1 MSRESVSRGSVA
13 GDARRPTLQGR
24 KLTAV
29 ERLQQARG
37 IVPGA
42 ERVESADQF
51 PAFNPDSEEMGSV
64 PAEEVFMSMKET
76 VVTYGQELQTIQETL
91 DEALTEVWDVTRDPI
106 GLDFQPKEF
115 VELSELL
122 KTDNAVIRKLIT
134 VFAVLCEESVRL
146 VQFAEEEF
154 FGPLSVYG
162 ERVEDGISTA
172 KDAPKVE
179 EPSPAQMLSRFI
191 GKLEEVS
198 QWTKRAGQV
207 VKSFVEQL
215 ASFYNESYVQYK
227 DNFKGA
233 LFITVFRRLEE
244 LLGTCVCLDL
254 IIQSNDNLTGP
265 QSHWAEYK
273 RVLTSCETEPELFQT
288 DMETLATLQLAASGL
303 EKDVLSGTIFRNTIA
318 VEFEYVANQMQ
329 ENSKM
334 DAANNK
340 EFMRV
345 YCDVVKQRL
354 DYLNNLLGTQDESDH
369 PKQFIGFSAS
379 FALLA
384 SLDKRCNFVDK
395 SLFKK
400 LLKTQEKAIVVH
412 VYGKAMFRLNAFLW
426 QCCNMSDIKDE
437 IKSATESLY
446 QRMVQSFP
454 LDIAAQHHH
463 VTVWMTRMDS
473 EVDRAAD
480 GKRLPDDQRL
490 KSELRSRCDLIIRGT
505 LLANQISTLVRKVL
519 FLHIHLGQ
527 DFRLSV
533 VRAACMGLEL
543 LKAIYATYHRRSA
556 VIAKHYNHLLRLI
569 SQDVQQR
576 LDITVKELQKELSS
590 GKQGK
595 WDGLKLDKLSELSLI
610 VNLLQGPSTPTRRHT
625 ANLLWDMVNKK
636 TMKDQEDMEVRF
648 LLRKLD
654 IAAELH
660 RTLRECCSCTFMI
673 CFRELVPTMMGDIFK
688 DAAGSHRLHYFLAAV
703 RDPIGDL
710 AKCTHENA
718 AELQKRYE
726 HVIIE
731 DLEEK
736 VVTPLCNEI
745 EKDLRLQIHSSQ
757 IQGMDQHNPVKDG
770 VRNWSHFTGM
780 RAIRFGDQTVD
791 IKHRVTHYL
800 DTTFYNLTTVALH
813 DWQTYSEMRKLAEE
827 KYNLTLA
834 ESHLPTGT
842 LEQGLDVLQVMRNI
856 HVFVARYAYNL
867 NTQMFVER
875 PTDNKYLKSIGIQQ
889 IANSIR
895 THGTGMMNTTVNFT
909 YQFLSKKFRVFSTFM
924 FDDYIRSRLL
934 KDQKFYKENRD
945 QLGNKYPW
953 ERAEKFNQEI
963 KKLHGFDDGS
973 SLMDKFRE
981 LITEIGNALG
991 FVRMIRAGGLNYCSA
1006 AVGLVPNLQKIP
1018 SFVDQTKDEQG
1029 LSADTKQAAEN
1040 LDEVI
1045 ADLVKKF
1052 AEVKIFFASSM
1063 ILSCLLMRCY

>member
-1 MSRESVSRGSVA
+1 MSRESMSRERASTV
-13 GDARRPTLQGR
+13 GDTRRPSLSGR

-42 ERVESADQF
+42 ERVESADVL
-51 PAFNPDSEEMGSV
+51 PAFNPDNEEMGSV

-146 VQFAEEEF
+146 VRHAEDEF
-154 FGPLSVYG
+154 FGPLAVYG
-162 ERVEDGISTA
+162 ERIEDGISTA
-172 KDAPKVE
+172 KDAPKVD

-198 QWTKRAGQV
+198 QWAKRAGQV
-207 VKSFVEQL
+207 VQSFVEQL
-215 ASFYNESYVQYK
+215 ASFYNENYAQYK

-233 LFITVFRRLEE
+233 LFVTVFRRLEE

-254 IIQSNDNLTGP
+254 IVQSNENLRT
-265 QSHWAEYK
+265 HWAEYK

-303 EKDVLSGTIFRNTIA
+303 EKDVLSGWIFRNTIA
-318 VEFEYVANQMQ
+318 AEFEYAANQMQ
-329 ENSKM
+329 ENARIDVAK
-334 DAANNK
+334 NK
-340 EFMRV
+340 EFMKI

-384 SLDKRCNFVDK
+384 NLDKHGNFVDK

-412 VYGKAMFRLNAFLW
+412 VYGKAMFRLNAFLKD
-426 QCCNMSDIKDE
+426 CCNMSDIKDE
-437 IKSATESLY
+437 IQSATESLY

-473 EVDRAAD
+473 EVDRTAD
-480 GKRLPDDQRL
+480 GKRLSDDQRM

-569 SQDVQQR
+569 SQDIEGR
-576 LDITVKELQKELSS
+576 LVVTVKELQKELSS
-590 GKQGK
+590 GNKGK
-595 WDGLKLDKLSELSLI
+595 WDGLKLDKLSELTLI

-636 TMKDQEDMEVRF
+636 TMNDREDMEVRF

-660 RTLRECCSCTFMI
+660 HTLRDCCSCSFMI
-673 CFRELVPTMMGDIFK
+673 CFRELVPTMMADIFK

-710 AKCTHENA
+710 AKCTHENS

-731 DLEEK
+731 DLQDN

-791 IKHRVTHYL
+791 IKHRITHYL

-945 QLGNKYPW
+945 QLANKYPW

-1006 AVGLVPNLQKIP
+1006 AISLVPNLQKIP
-1018 SFVDQTKDEQG
+1018 SFVDQTKDELG
-1029 LSADTKQAAEN
+1029 LSGDTKQAAEN

-1045 ADLVKKF
+1045 VDLVKKF
-1052 AEVKIFFASSM
+1052 AEVIRFG
-1063 ILSCLLMRCY
+1063 RCVFV